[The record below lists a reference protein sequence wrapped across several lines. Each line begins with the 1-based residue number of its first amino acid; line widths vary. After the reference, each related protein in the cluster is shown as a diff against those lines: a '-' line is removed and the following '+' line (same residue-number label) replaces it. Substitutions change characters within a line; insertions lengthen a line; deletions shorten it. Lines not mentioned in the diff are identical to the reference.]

1 MNIQSN
7 LSIHEGPIP
16 LDVGLPENSKIGVL
30 KIKTPK
36 IRMDETPV
44 FIQFTLDQSGSM
56 VEGNGSK
63 LKCLKETM
71 INLLSVIVKYEMPIW
86 IAIDVFDTVYRQI
99 VSITQVR
106 SDNIIE
112 LQDKISSIQA
122 DGNTNLEETIKK
134 SQKALEEA
142 NNFDKKYNFLLTDGE
157 ATVGQKSN
165 TKLCD
170 LITDKFPTIFIG
182 YGEYHNS
189 KLLINGSKKHI
200 NSSYHLVTDFE
211 TIGILCGEL
220 LNEICYPVL
229 NEVVISTSGELDKIF
244 DPKINKWCNKLKL
257 GHLVAE
263 KEYTFLLFTN
273 DFEYD
278 IINISG
284 TEPLSGNIYFSDLD
298 FQDNFSISNLTINI
312 FQHKVNSLLQKTSK
326 EESIYIGLKELFSI
340 IHKYARENDLLED
353 PVFLVMFEDLYIAYT
368 KFYDNNSDMYNY
380 SRLSSNTRN
389 QYYRANIS
397 METQQE
403 FLEQCLRTPTFS
415 GTYDY
420 MNYKLDES
428 YIEPIKE
435 ETITPEIET
444 VDDIDSI
451 NNYVSQTKMI
461 DLNIT
466 QTQMM
471 FSRDVSVG
479 TQI

>member
-1 MNIQSN
+1 
-7 LSIHEGPIP
+7 
-16 LDVGLPENSKIGVL
+16 
-30 KIKTPK
+30 
-36 IRMDETPV
+36 
-44 FIQFTLDQSGSM
+44 
-56 VEGNGSK
+56 
-63 LKCLKETM
+63 
-71 INLLSVIVKYEMPIW
+71 
-86 IAIDVFDTVYRQI
+86 
-99 VSITQVR
+99 
-106 SDNIIE
+106 
-112 LQDKISSIQA
+112 
-122 DGNTNLEETIKK
+122 
-134 SQKALEEA
+134 
-142 NNFDKKYNFLLTDGE
+142 
-157 ATVGQKSN
+157 
-165 TKLCD
+165 
-170 LITDKFPTIFIG
+170 
-182 YGEYHNS
+182 
-189 KLLINGSKKHI
+189 
-200 NSSYHLVTDFE
+200 
-211 TIGILCGEL
+211 
-220 LNEICYPVL
+220 
-229 NEVVISTSGELDKIF
+229 
-244 DPKINKWCNKLKL
+244 
-257 GHLVAE
+257 
-263 KEYTFLLFTN
+263 
-273 DFEYD
+273 
-278 IINISG
+278 
-284 TEPLSGNIYFSDLD
+284 
-298 FQDNFSISNLTINI
+298 
-312 FQHKVNSLLQKTSK
+312 
-326 EESIYIGLKELFSI
+326 LKELFSI